1 MKGSY
6 FTYILECSDKTFY
19 IGYTTNLDRRILEHN
34 SSNLGAKY
42 TKGRRPVVL
51 KYSKSFETLSEA
63 LKYEYYLKSLSRKDK
78 KKLFG

>member
-1 MKGSY
+1 MSY
-6 FTYILECSDKTFY
+6 FVYLLECSDKTFY
-19 IGYTTNLDRRILEHN
+19 IGYTTDLDRRIFEHN

-63 LKYEYYLKSLSRKDK
+63 LKYEFYLKSLSRKNK
-78 KKLFG
+78 LKLFK

>member
-1 MKGSY
+1 MA
-6 FTYILECSDKTFY
+6 YIVYLLECSDKTFY
-19 IGYTTNLDRRILEHN
+19 SGYTTDVERRVAEHN
-34 SSNLGAKY
+34 SSKLGAKY

-78 KKLFG
+78 KKLFE